1 MRQEKGKP
9 SCEELRMDS
18 SQSFPPR
25 PRRPGIIVLIAM
37 AVCVLALAAACN
49 PVPAASPTASR
60 PPLISTG
67 VRGTVLAGPTCPVER
82 AGESPCVRAVAGATI
97 VALDSAG
104 HEIDRVVS
112 DTSGSYFLPLPPGNY
127 EVVPQAVQGLMRVA
141 PPAPVDVTSGA
152 PTELNLEYDTG
163 IR

>member
-1 MRQEKGKP
+1 MN
-9 SCEELRMDS
+9 S
-18 SQSFPPR
+18 SQGSPPAA
-25 PRRPGIIVLIAM
+25 RRPGLIAVIVT
-37 AVCVLALAAACN
+37 AVWVLALAAACT
-49 PVPAASPTASR
+49 PVPAASPTASQ

-82 AGESPCVRAVAGATI
+82 AGESACVRAVAGATI
-97 VALDSAG
+97 VALDPAG

-112 DTSGSYFLPLPPGNY
+112 DSSGAYFMPLPPGTY
-127 EVVPQAVQGLMRVA
+127 EVVPQAVQGLMGVA
-141 PPAPVDVTSGA
+141 PRTPVDVTSGP

>member
-1 MRQEKGKP
+1 MV
-9 SCEELRMDS
+9 
-18 SQSFPPR
+18 
-25 PRRPGIIVLIAM
+25 VLIVMSA
-37 AVCVLALAAACN
+37 CVLALAAACT
-49 PVPAASPTASR
+49 PAPAASGTPSL

-97 VALDSAG
+97 VALDPAG
-104 HEIDRVVS
+104 QEVDRVVS
-112 DTSGSYFLPLPPGNY
+112 DASGSYFLPLPPGNY
-127 EVVPQAVQGLMRVA
+127 EVVPQAVQGLMGVA
-141 PPAPVDVTSGA
+141 PPSSVDVTSGA